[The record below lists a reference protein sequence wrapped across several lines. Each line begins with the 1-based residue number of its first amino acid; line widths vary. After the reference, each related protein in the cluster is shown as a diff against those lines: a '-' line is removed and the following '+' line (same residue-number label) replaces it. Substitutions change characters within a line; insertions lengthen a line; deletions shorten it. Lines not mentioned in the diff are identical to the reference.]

1 LHQEQKAKLQ
11 HRSGRSSLDIPQA
24 TPHTAPMCGRYASY
38 LPHSEIAALFRT
50 QGEIPNL
57 APNWNIAP
65 THAAPVIR
73 AHPETGERGLHLL
86 RWGLVPHFTKDL
98 KAARQP
104 INARAETVATSGMF
118 RGALAYRRCLVPAD
132 AFYEWKAM
140 ADGKQPY
147 AISRVDGAPL
157 AFAGIWEGWRS
168 PDGEALGTF
177 AIITTS
183 ANADMAV
190 LHDRMPVILEPAD
203 WPAWLERGFSTPVDL
218 LRPAAVGVARLWPVS
233 RAVNSVRNN
242 GPELLDRIDDPHAS
256 PPSDAPAGEN
266 PA

>member
-1 LHQEQKAKLQ
+1 
-11 HRSGRSSLDIPQA
+11 
-24 TPHTAPMCGRYASY
+24 MCGRYASY

-57 APNWNIAP
+57 APNWNVAP
-65 THAAPVIR
+65 TEPAPVIR
-73 AHPETGERGLHLL
+73 RHPETGERRLDLL

-98 KAARQP
+98 KTPQRP
-104 INARAETVATSGMF
+104 INARAETIASSGMF
-118 RGALAYRRCLVPAD
+118 RGALVSRRCLVPAD
-132 AFYEWKAM
+132 AFYEWKAV

-147 AISRVDGAPL
+147 AIARTDAAPL
-157 AFAGIWEGWRS
+157 AFADLWEGWRS
-168 PDGEALGTF
+168 PDGEVLRTF
-177 AIITTS
+177 AIITTT

-203 WPAWLERGFSTPVDL
+203 CPVWLGEADGIPAKL
-218 LRPAAVGVARLWPVS
+218 LRPAKVGIVRLWPVS

-242 GPELLDRIDDPHAS
+242 GPELLDRINDPRAP